1 MYLQRKTP
9 PLIGIPDGRGKQVLE
24 VLKLSTEE
32 NAAIDRDTRQRGGL
46 GGTYAL
52 WRLSK
57 TPFRGNDYETGK
69 TRRKH
74 ALSSPV
80 SCPTKVDQAY
90 IRSKIFK
97 KVGAFSI

>member
-1 MYLQRKTP
+1 MK
-9 PLIGIPDGRGKQVLE
+9 VLE
-24 VLKLSTEE
+24 VLILLIKE
-32 NAAIDRDTRQRGGL
+32 NAAINQETRQRGGL
-46 GGTYAL
+46 GGTYTL

-74 ALSSPV
+74 ALAGRVNDPS
-80 SCPTKVDQAY
+80 KVDQAY

>member
-1 MYLQRKTP
+1 ML
-9 PLIGIPDGRGKQVLE
+9 
-24 VLKLSTEE
+24 LKEE
-32 NAAIDRDTRQRGGL
+32 NAAINQETRQRGGL
-46 GGTYAL
+46 GGTHTL

-74 ALSSPV
+74 ALAGRVNDPS
-80 SCPTKVDQAY
+80 KVDQAY